1 MNDYVVRIP
10 QQLPSLLAAFRKHRG
25 MTQAQLAML
34 MGVTQQTVS
43 AMERN
48 AETVSAGRLLKMLG
62 ILRVELVLR
71 DCPMN
76 NPPPSEAEAEKPYW

>member
-1 MNDYVVRIP
+1 
-10 QQLPSLLAAFRKHRG
+10 
-25 MTQAQLAML
+25 ML

-76 NPPPSEAEAEKPYW
+76 NLSPSEAEAEKPYW